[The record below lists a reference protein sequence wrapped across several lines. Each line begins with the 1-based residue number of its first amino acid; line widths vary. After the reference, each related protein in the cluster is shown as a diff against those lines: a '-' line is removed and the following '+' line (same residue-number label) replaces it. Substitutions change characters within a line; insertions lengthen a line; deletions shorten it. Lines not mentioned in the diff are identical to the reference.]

1 MPNSNA
7 AQTLSY
13 TGLRRFAF
21 HARQRRNAVFIHF
34 LRFCLCHAPQNI
46 PFHSFVLPQKTQHRS
61 ENNHGNVPPRMQNI
75 PFLNTHFHMCKKT
88 HGLSRK
94 IQGTYFKISALYF
107 KIYALYFLPFQTS
120 EKQRLMHTFQNPH
133 YRLIF
138 SCLRIFMSD
147 CVISV
152 KRCSIAI
159 TKFRF
164 RTSA

>member
-1 MPNSNA
+1 M
-7 AQTLSY
+7 
-13 TGLRRFAF
+13 
-21 HARQRRNAVFIHF
+21 
-34 LRFCLCHAPQNI
+34 
-46 PFHSFVLPQKTQHRS
+46 
-61 ENNHGNVPPRMQNI
+61 
-75 PFLNTHFHMCKKT
+75 
-88 HGLSRK
+88 
-94 IQGTYFKISALYF
+94 YF

-120 EKQRLMHTFQNPH
+120 EKQRLMHTFQNPR

-164 RTSA
+164 RTSARASLFGLHPRTL